1 MATNDELIKKIEAK
15 FKMLKFTQDNTPRV
29 LERNK
34 PRDLEDNSKSL
45 RINQIK
51 VCNPEWRSR
60 NNEFRKETKL
70 MKYRRGVWTLRND
83 WKSLMKQWIY

>member
-1 MATNDELIKKIEAK
+1 MATNDELIKKIGGK
-15 FKMLKFTQDNTPRV
+15 FKMLKFTQDNTLRV

-34 PRDLEDNSKSL
+34 PRDLERQLKFFEDQSDQVLQLIVEAQEK
-45 RINQIK
+45 RIQ
-51 VCNPEWRSR
+51 EG
-60 NNEFRKETKL
+60 EKL